1 MPKYNP
7 KEARDAKARKQKR
20 IAASKKKIHF
30 RQVMPYILIIGV
42 IIIVG
47 SMAIYFYLSDYNNG
61 EDGGENGGNEGNGGD
76 GGNNEYGTPMTFTT
90 IDGDTIKLADN
101 QGKVVILYF
110 FDLDCPPCGPEADIL
125 ADIDDEYTNSQ
136 LEIILIDVH
145 YWDSISDLKTWRNDY
160 NSNWDIILDDASYTY
175 SAPFNIAYT
184 PTTKILD
191 KSGNIVKTIVGYDE
205 GHYSTIKAEIDALL

>member
-7 KEARDAKARKQKR
+7 KEARDAQKRKQRR
-20 IAASKKKIHF
+20 IAKSKKKRNL
-30 RQVMPYILIIGV
+30 RQFIPYILIFSV
-42 IIIVG
+42 VTIVG
-47 SMAIYFYLSDYNNG
+47 GFAISFFLSEYNSS
-61 EDGGENGGNEGNGGD
+61 GGNGGNGD
-76 GGNNEYGTPMTFTT
+76 NNQYGTPMTFTT

-110 FDLDCPPCGPEADIL
+110 FDLDCPPCGPEAGVL

-145 YWDSISDLKTWRNDY
+145 YWDSISELKTWRNDY
-160 NSNWDIILDDASYTY
+160 NSNWDIVLDDIHQTIST
-175 SAPFNIAYT
+175 PFNIAAT

-191 KSGNIVKTIVGYDE
+191 KSGNIVRSIVGYDE

>member
-7 KEARDAKARKQKR
+7 KEARDTRKRKQKR
-20 IAASKKKIHF
+20 IAASKKNRNL
-30 RQVMPYILIIGV
+30 RQFIPYILIFGV

-47 SMAIYFYLSDYNNG
+47 GFAIYFFISEDYNSGN
-61 EDGGENGGNEGNGGD
+61 GGENGGENGD
-76 GGNNEYGTPMTFTT
+76 NNEYGTPMTFTT

-110 FDLDCPPCGPEADIL
+110 FDLDCQPCGPEAGVL
-125 ADIDDEYTNSQ
+125 ADVDDEYTDSQ

-145 YWDSISDLKTWRNDY
+145 YWDPITDLKTWRNDY

-175 SAPFNIAYT
+175 STPFNIAYT

-191 KSGNIVKTIVGYDE
+191 KSGNIIKTIVGYDE